1 MPRRERE
8 AKFPATPHATKRLA
22 YAKIWRG
29 KVWEPGME
37 GELPEDFPV
46 GPWLTTGG
54 LYAEVDTSETPVVP
68 PEPQGQ
74 SQEQSQEQSRED
86 EP

>member
-1 MPRRERE
+1 
-8 AKFPATPHATKRLA
+8 
-22 YAKIWRG
+22 
-29 KVWEPGME
+29 ME

-54 LYAEVDTSETPVVP
+54 LYVEVDTSETPVVP
-68 PEPQGQ
+68 PEPQVQSQGQ